1 MSMQSCWASLHPVHE
16 HVRKEVP
23 AIQLIGDLVFVGKG
37 ASLND
42 VDISESVFGC
52 LAQSVQFWHMEL
64 YPEVGWLHDRDW
76 TGQMAELEAQTANA
90 RIARARLMDG
100 RKVWVSHYTQE
111 LQCCKLTRYDRC
123 EHCEYIDLFHGDTI
137 HLVPPRV
144 SWELSF
150 TLRAEVRSVRGVE
163 MDDDGELVA
172 MRRLRGRRRQ
182 RKRISRVIKDDD
194 TSSEEE

>member
-1 MSMQSCWASLHPVHE
+1 MPVREAVEVALERGVDLVEVAPNAQPPVCRLLDYGRFRYEQSKKEKANRARSKTLE
-16 HVRKEVP
+16 MKEVRLGRSMKIDP
-23 AIQLIGDLVFVGKG
+23 HDIQIR
-37 ASLND
+37 LN
-42 VDISESVFGC
+42 
-52 LAQSVQFWHMEL
+52 Q
-64 YPEVGWLHDRDW
+64 
-76 TGQMAELEAQTANA
+76 A
-90 RIARARLMDG
+90 RKFLMDG
-100 RKVWVSHYTQE
+100 HKVWVSHYTQE

-172 MRRLRGRRRQ
+172 MRRLRGRRRR
-182 RKRISRVIKDDD
+182 RK
-194 TSSEEE
+194 